1 MSWGEFCSLL
11 SGLMANTPLGQ
22 IVAIRSEKDPK
33 KIKNFTKEQR
43 KTRNDWI
50 IRRNKKLR
58 ENPQAYNSYVEN
70 LQNWAKTTFGGGN

>member
-11 SGLMANTPLGQ
+11 SGLMQDTPLGQ
-22 IVAIRSEKDPK
+22 IVGIRSEKDPK

-43 KTRNDWI
+43 KIRNDWI

-58 ENPQAYNSYVEN
+58 AQK
-70 LQNWAKTTFGGGN
+70 QK